1 MSKLLSLPKPRRWIL
16 AVAFATLAAG
26 AGRSHVRAQQL
37 PDSGEDIEVLPVRPN
52 FYMIAGAGGNIAV
65 QVGPIGVILVNAG
78 SEQMSGKVLATV
90 KKLSNLPIRYII
102 STSADPDFVGGNAKL
117 SQTGSTILAGAV
129 GQSGVTEDVIN
140 NGGIASVL
148 AHENVLIRMSAPTG
162 KTPPFP
168 EAMWPSKTYAFKRGY
183 SMYLNG
189 EGIQV
194 LHAPEA
200 HTDGDS
206 IVFFRRNDVIV
217 TGDVYDTTRFP
228 VIDLEKGGSI
238 QGEIAALNQLLDL
251 TIPPVPFPWDA
262 DRTLLIPGHGRICDD
277 SDLVEYRDMV
287 TIIRDNVQ
295 DLISSG
301 KTLDQVKQADPAK
314 AYRRRYG
321 SDTGP
326 WTTDMF
332 VEAIYK
338 SLTAR
343 KEK

>member
-1 MSKLLSLPKPRRWIL
+1 MTRLSKSWTKLCWML
-16 AVAFATLAAG
+16 AIAFAGLAG
-26 AGRSHVRAQQL
+26 GVGGLNVSAQQSQA
-37 PDSGEDIEVLPVRPN
+37 SGDDLEVLQVRQN
-52 FYMIAGAGGNIAV
+52 IYMIAGAGGNIAV
-65 QVGPIGVILVNAG
+65 QLGPLGAVLVNAG
-78 SEQMSGKVLATV
+78 SRQMSEKVLATV
-90 KKLSNLPIRYII
+90 NRLTSLPIRYII
-102 STSADPDFVGGNAKL
+102 DTSMDEDFVGGNAKL
-117 SQTGSTILAGAV
+117 SKAGATILSGAV
-129 GQSGVTEDVIN
+129 GQVGVTEDVIS
-140 NGGIASVL
+140 NGGVASVL

-162 KTPPFP
+162 KVAPFP
-168 EAMWPSKTYAFKRGY
+168 EELWPSKTYSFKRGY

-194 LHAPEA
+194 LHVPDA

-206 IVFFRRNDVIV
+206 IVFFRRGDVIV
-217 TGDVYDTTRFP
+217 AGDIYDTTRFP

-238 QGEIAALNQLLDL
+238 QGEIAALNRLLDI
-251 TIPPVPFPWDA
+251 TIPPVPFPWHE

-295 DLISSG
+295 DLIKNG
-301 KTLDQVKQADPAK
+301 MTLEQVKKADPAK

-338 SLTAR
+338 SLTER

>member
-1 MSKLLSLPKPRRWIL
+1 MTRLSKSWTRLCWIL
-16 AVAFATLAAG
+16 AIAFAGLAG
-26 AGRSHVRAQQL
+26 ALGGLNASAKQPQ
-37 PDSGEDIEVLPVRPN
+37 DSGEDLEVLQVRPN
-52 FYMIAGAGGNIAV
+52 IYMIAGAGGNIAV
-65 QVGPIGVILVNAG
+65 QLGPLGAVLVNAG
-78 SEQMSGKVLATV
+78 SQQMSEKVLAAV
-90 KKLSNLPIRYII
+90 KKLTSLPIRYII
-102 STSADPDFVGGNAKL
+102 DTSMDADFVGGNAKL
-117 SQTGSTILAGAV
+117 SKAGATILSGAV
-129 GQSGVTEDVIN
+129 GQVGVTEDVIS
-140 NGGIASVL
+140 NGGAASVL

-162 KTPPFP
+162 KVAPFP
-168 EAMWPSKTYAFKRGY
+168 EELWPSKTYSFKRGY

-194 LHAPEA
+194 LHLPDA

-206 IVFFRRNDVIV
+206 IVFFRRGDVIV
-217 TGDVYDTTRFP
+217 AGDIYDTTRFP

-238 QGEIAALNQLLDL
+238 QGEVAALNRLLDI
-251 TIPPVPFPWDA
+251 TIPPVPFPWHE

-277 SDLVEYRDMV
+277 SDVVEYRDMV

-295 DLISSG
+295 DLIKNG
-301 KTLDQVKQADPAK
+301 MTLDQVEKADPAK

-321 SDTGP
+321 SDKGP

-338 SLTAR
+338 SLTER

>member
-1 MSKLLSLPKPRRWIL
+1 MSKVFRLRRALLAL
-16 AVAFATLAAG
+16 AFASLAGAAG
-26 AGRSHVRAQQL
+26 GWSVKAQQ
-37 PDSGEDIEVLPVRPN
+37 PQNSGEDLEVLQVRSN
-52 FYMIAGAGGNIAV
+52 FYMIAGAGGNIGV
-65 QVGPIGVILVNAG
+65 QIGPIGAILVNAG
-78 SEQMSGKVLATV
+78 SEQMSDKVLAAV
-90 KKLSNLPIRYII
+90 KRLTSLPIRYII
-102 STSADPDFVGGNAKL
+102 DTSADPDFVGGNAKL
-117 SQTGSTILAGAV
+117 SKAGVTILAGAV
-129 GQSGVTEDVIN
+129 GQSGVTEEVIN

-162 KTPPFP
+162 QVAPFP
-168 EAMWPSKTYAFKRGY
+168 EEMWPSKTYAFVRGY

-194 LHAPEA
+194 LHVPAA

-217 TGDVYDTTRFP
+217 TGDIYDTTRFP
-228 VIDLEKGGSI
+228 VIDIKRGGNI
-238 QGEIAALNQLLDL
+238 QGEIAALNRLLDL
-251 TIPPVPFPWDA
+251 TIPALPLPWEE

-277 SDLVEYRDMV
+277 SDLVEYRDML

-301 KTLDQVKQADPAK
+301 MTFEQIKKADPAK
-314 AYRRRYG
+314 AYRGRYG
-321 SDTGP
+321 SDAGP

-332 VEAIYK
+332 IDAIYK
-338 SLTAR
+338 SLTER

>member
-1 MSKLLSLPKPRRWIL
+1 
-16 AVAFATLAAG
+16 
-26 AGRSHVRAQQL
+26 
-37 PDSGEDIEVLPVRPN
+37 
-52 FYMIAGAGGNIAV
+52 
-65 QVGPIGVILVNAG
+65 
-78 SEQMSGKVLATV
+78 
-90 KKLSNLPIRYII
+90 
-102 STSADPDFVGGNAKL
+102 
-117 SQTGSTILAGAV
+117 
-129 GQSGVTEDVIN
+129 
-140 NGGIASVL
+140 
-148 AHENVLIRMSAPTG
+148 
-162 KTPPFP
+162 
-168 EAMWPSKTYAFKRGY
+168 
-183 SMYLNG
+183 MYLNG

-194 LHAPEA
+194 LHVPDA

-206 IVFFRRNDVIV
+206 IVFFRRGDVIV
-217 TGDVYDTTRFP
+217 AGDIYDTTRFP

-238 QGEIAALNQLLDL
+238 QGEIAALNRLLDI
-251 TIPPVPFPWDA
+251 TIPPVPFPWHE

-295 DLISSG
+295 DLIKNG
-301 KTLDQVKQADPAK
+301 MTLEQVKKGDPAK

-338 SLTAR
+338 SLTER